1 VFKPEHYDSWAW
13 HVQTALEEQEL
24 WEIVAGKETRPV
36 DEKLVGQFDKRQR
49 QAKSFIA
56 MTILPPYS
64 NEVRTLGTA
73 KDIWDYM
80 ASNYKEQGLL
90 RWMELSNKYH
100 MMRKTQSMTADEY
113 IRQHK
118 STHDELQEI
127 VANMEAAEIGRVKRL
142 TPIIT
147 FLNGLPEEYID
158 FARTLENQLDS
169 LTLQDVYS
177 KYRSEEHRTAARAQ
191 SMGPSAHED
200 NGIKALA
207 AVSGT
212 CHYCKKRGH
221 YIRDCLKRISDENR
235 QQHGESEGDGKSPSA
250 RRVGKLA
257 YTGGF

>member
-1 VFKPEHYDSWAW
+1 MFKPEHYDSWSW
-13 HVQTALEEQEL
+13 HVQTSLKEQEL
-24 WEIVAGKETRPV
+24 WEIVSGKETRPM

-80 ASNYKEQGLL
+80 ASNYKEQELLCWMGLTH
-90 RWMELSNKYH
+90 KYH
-100 MMRKTQSMTADEY
+100 MMHKPQSMSADEY

-118 STHDELQEI
+118 ATHDELREI
-127 VANMEAAEIGRVKRL
+127 VASMEAVEEGRVERL
-142 TPIIT
+142 TPIVT

-177 KYRSEEHRTAARAQ
+177 KYRSEEHRAAARAQ
-191 SMGPSAHED
+191 STAPSAHNG
-200 NGIKALA
+200 NGIKALMA
-207 AVSGT
+207 ASGI

-221 YIRDCLKRISDENR
+221 YSRGCLKRISDESCQECGN
-235 QQHGESEGDGKSPSA
+235 SEGGGPGPSA
-250 RRVGKLA
+250 HRVGKVA
-257 YTGGF
+257 YAEGF